1 MLYPHH
7 RLRDPNEPWK
17 GSLARYL
24 TPMKKTLRA
33 LYDSEY
39 KIIPV
44 ERQEEIEKDTFDTYM
59 DNCPPRHLTHIG
71 NTRKDRGFE
80 ET

>member
-1 MLYPHH
+1 VVKYDIKLDDSLAYYAALILYPHH

-33 LYDSEY
+33 L
-39 KIIPV
+39 
-44 ERQEEIEKDTFDTYM
+44 
-59 DNCPPRHLTHIG
+59 
-71 NTRKDRGFE
+71 
-80 ET
+80 